1 MINAFTV
8 DVEDYFQVS
17 GFEGSIDRN
26 SWSKFESRV
35 VPSTRRLLEL
45 LLKSNVRGT
54 FFVLGW
60 IADRYPTLVQ
70 EIDKC
75 GHEIGSHSYWHS
87 LVYEQTPAEF
97 REDLKRSR
105 NAIEDIT
112 GKPVVAYRAPSF
124 SITQRSKWSL
134 EILVEQGF
142 TMDSSIFP
150 IHHDRYG
157 IPNAQRGPHILSTPS
172 GEIWEFPPTVTRLS
186 GMNIPVGGGGYFR
199 LFPVAWT
206 SYWLRRVQVIEQV
219 PVMFYVHPW
228 EIDADQPRL
237 RAGGLIARFRHYV
250 NLARTE
256 NKLNRLLSEISF
268 GSMSEALTE
277 RFGNQSLNPPV
288 QTTPLEAV
296 SHAS

>member
-17 GFEGSIDRN
+17 GFEASIDRN
-26 SWSKFESRV
+26 SWSQYDSRV
-35 VPSTRRLLEL
+35 VASTRRLLEL
-45 LLKSNVRGT
+45 LHKSNVRGT

-60 IADRYPTLVQ
+60 IADHYPTLVQ

-87 LVYEQTPAEF
+87 LVYEQTPTEF
-97 REDLKRSR
+97 REDLRRSR
-105 NAIEDIT
+105 NAIEDIIS
-112 GKPVVAYRAPSF
+112 KPVISYRAPSF
-124 SITQRSKWSL
+124 SITLRSKWAL

-157 IPNAQRGPHILSTPS
+157 IPNAQRGPHRLSTPS

-206 SYWLRRVQVIEQV
+206 SYWLRCVQVVDQV

-237 RAGGLIARFRHYV
+237 RAGGLMARFRHYV
-250 NLARTE
+250 NLDRTE

-268 GSMSEALTE
+268 GPMSEVLTE
-277 RFGNQSLNPPV
+277 YFGKQSLNPHI
-288 QTTPLEAV
+288 QTTHLEAV